1 MGDAMVTA
9 RMAAEKKREGNLVLQ
24 SLGTNASAVMNKLY
38 DYLLAHRALPE
49 GLAEPPADRKEHTPQ
64 EWACAFEWADSLLEP
79 VRDDGFAA
87 ISLDEMRWERLQSR
101 GLIPSDMPYPGNEPK
116 HLTAV

>member
-9 RMAAEKKREGNLVLQ
+9 RMAAEKKREGNLVLR

-49 GLAEPPADRKEHTPQ
+49 GLAEPPAVRKEHTPR

-79 VRDDGFAA
+79 VQDDELAA
-87 ISLDEMRWERLQSR
+87 LSLDEMKWERLQSR

-116 HLTAV
+116 RLAAV